1 LGHQNKGRRS
11 RIKNSGGDR
20 VFLCFVYIYL
30 ALSLIIVL
38 YPLVFIVSSSFS
50 DSAAVAAGKVWLWP
64 VSPSIRGYQAVF
76 KNQQIV
82 TGFANSFFYMI
93 AGTAISLVMT
103 ILAAYPLARKEFIG
117 RNILMT
123 LFLFTMLF
131 SGGLI
136 PHFLLIQRLGIYNTR
151 WALLIPAALNVWNLI
166 IMRTYYRTAIP
177 DEFYE
182 VACLDG
188 CDDLRCLLFIVLPL
202 SGPILAVMALY
213 YGVGQWNSYFDAMIY
228 LREREMFPLQII
240 LRNIL
245 ILNQLDGRMVQ
256 DVSRL
261 ERMQGIAQLL
271 KYAIIVVSSGP
282 LLILYPFVQ
291 KYFVKGVMIGA
302 IKG

>member
-1 LGHQNKGRRS
+1 
-11 RIKNSGGDR
+11 
-20 VFLCFVYIYL
+20 
-30 ALSLIIVL
+30 
-38 YPLVFIVSSSFS
+38 
-50 DSAAVAAGKVWLWP
+50 
-64 VSPSIRGYQAVF
+64 
-76 KNQQIV
+76 
-82 TGFANSFFYMI
+82 MI
-93 AGTAISLVMT
+93 AGTVISLVMT

-136 PHFLLIQRLGIYNTR
+136 PSFLLIQKLGIYNTR

-188 CDDLRCLLFIVLPL
+188 CDDLHCLLLIVLPL

-228 LREREMFPLQII
+228 LREKEMFPLQLI

-282 LLILYPFVQ
+282 LLVLYPFVQ